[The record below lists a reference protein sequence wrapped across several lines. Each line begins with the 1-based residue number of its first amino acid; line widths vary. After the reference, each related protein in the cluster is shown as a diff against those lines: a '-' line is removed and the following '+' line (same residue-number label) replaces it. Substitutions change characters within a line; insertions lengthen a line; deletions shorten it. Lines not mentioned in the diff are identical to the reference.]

1 MSSTYQFF
9 RENCALCG
17 ADFPKR
23 DLNKIL
29 MAPGHTSVS
38 SPKKLCG
45 LCDDC
50 LPKLL
55 DFLEVPEPE
64 EKERP
69 YTLARLCYKC
79 YNHVGKTA
87 RYCPYC
93 GDELATQVPKEVH
106 HEN

>member
-29 MAPGHTSVS
+29 MAPGHTSAPV
-38 SPKKLCG
+38 PKKLCG
-45 LCDDC
+45 ICDDC
-50 LPKLL
+50 LPKIL

-64 EKERP
+64 DKERAP
-69 YTLARLCYKC
+69 YTLARRCQKC
-79 YNHVGKTA
+79 YNVVGKMA
-87 RYCPYC
+87 RFCPVC
-93 GDELATQVPKEVH
+93 GDNLDTQVKEFSL
-106 HEN
+106 